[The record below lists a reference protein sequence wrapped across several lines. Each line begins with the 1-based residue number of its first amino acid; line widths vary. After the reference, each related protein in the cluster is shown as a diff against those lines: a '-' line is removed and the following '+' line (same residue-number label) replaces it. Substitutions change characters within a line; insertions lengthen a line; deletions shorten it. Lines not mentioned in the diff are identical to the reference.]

1 LITVVVRSGG
11 HVTTTN
17 QVDPAWLRPDSDAV
31 FWVDLSQPTAEEARH
46 VLSDVFKFHELSVED
61 ALSVSHHPKAEAYDS
76 YLYVILHG
84 IDLEAAKRRFTTR
97 DIDFFVG
104 QRYLVTVHD
113 GRSRSVRQVRDTCS
127 RNGGMYFSDGP
138 VGLMHRIVDAMS
150 DNYRP
155 EIERL
160 EERMDRLERDVF
172 SQSRRDLIQS
182 ILSLKRD
189 IVALRQ
195 VALPQR
201 DVISRLARREFGQI
215 DTALAYRFRDV
226 HDHFVRLSDE
236 ALMFQDRATSL
247 VEAHLSSVS
256 NRLNSVMKI
265 LTVITTIF
273 MPLTFITGL
282 FGMNVDL
289 PDLGFGAHA
298 TFWVLLLFMAG
309 VVVLMLWWFRR
320 EHWL

>member
-1 LITVVVRSGG
+1 
-11 HVTTTN
+11 
-17 QVDPAWLRPDSDAV
+17 V
-31 FWVDLSQPTAEEARH
+31 FG
-46 VLSDVFKFHELSVED
+46 FHELSVED
-61 ALSVSHHPKAEAYDS
+61 ALSISHHPKVEAYDS

-97 DIDFFVG
+97 DVDFFVG

-113 GRSRSVRQVRDTCS
+113 GRSRSIRQVRDMCV
-127 RNGGMYFSDGP
+127 RNGGVCFNDGP
-138 VGLMHRIVDAMS
+138 FGLMHRIVDAMS

-160 EERMDRLERDVF
+160 EERMDRLEREVF
-172 SQSRRDLIQS
+172 SKPRHDLIRG
-182 ILSLKRD
+182 ILALKRD

-195 VALPQR
+195 VVLPQR

-215 DTALAYRFRDV
+215 DPALAYRFRDV

-236 ALMFQDRATSL
+236 SLMFQDRATSL
-247 VEAHLSSVS
+247 VEAHLSTVS
-256 NRLNSVMKI
+256 NRLNSVMKV

-309 VVVLMLWWFRR
+309 VVILMLWWFRH
-320 EHWL
+320 EKWL

>member
-11 HVTTTN
+11 HVTTTTE
-17 QVDPAWLRPDSDAV
+17 VDPSWLRPDSDTV
-31 FWVDLSQPTAEEARH
+31 FWADLSQPTADEAR
-46 VLSDVFKFHELSVED
+46 VLSEVFKFHELSVED
-61 ALSVSHHPKAEAYDS
+61 ALSFSHHPKVEAYDS

-97 DIDFFVG
+97 DVDFFVG

-113 GRSRSVRQVRDTCS
+113 GRSRSIRQVRDLCA
-127 RNGGMYFSDGP
+127 RNGGVWFNDGP
-138 VGLMHRIVDAMS
+138 FGLMHRIVDAMS

-155 EIERL
+155 EIDRL
-160 EERMDRLERDVF
+160 EERMDRLEREVF
-172 SQSRRDLIQS
+172 SKPRHDLIRG
-182 ILSLKRD
+182 ILALKRD
-189 IVALRQ
+189 IVSLRQ
-195 VALPQR
+195 VVLPQR

-215 DTALAYRFRDV
+215 DPTLAYRFRDV

-236 ALMFQDRATSL
+236 SLMFQDRATSL
-247 VEAHLSSVS
+247 VEAHLSTVS
-256 NRLNSVMKI
+256 NRLNSVMKV

-298 TFWVLLLFMAG
+298 TFWVLLLFMVG
-309 VVVLMLWWFRR
+309 VVILMLWWFRR
-320 EHWL
+320 EEWL